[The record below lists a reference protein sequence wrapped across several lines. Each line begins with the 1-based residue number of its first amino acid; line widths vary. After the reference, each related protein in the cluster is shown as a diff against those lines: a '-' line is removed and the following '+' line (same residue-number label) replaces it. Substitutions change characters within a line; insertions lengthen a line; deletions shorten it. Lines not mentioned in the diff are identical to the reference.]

1 MGTKDSILWVS
12 VLGAAEVACH
22 NGMAGTQ
29 GLICIFS
36 LCLYNEEALQK
47 DKNVAWYAEP
57 HENLRPTDRL

>member
-12 VLGAAEVACH
+12 VPGAAEVACH
-22 NGMAGTQ
+22 NGMARTK

-47 DKNVAWYAEP
+47 EKNIAWYAESL
-57 HENLRPTDRL
+57 EN